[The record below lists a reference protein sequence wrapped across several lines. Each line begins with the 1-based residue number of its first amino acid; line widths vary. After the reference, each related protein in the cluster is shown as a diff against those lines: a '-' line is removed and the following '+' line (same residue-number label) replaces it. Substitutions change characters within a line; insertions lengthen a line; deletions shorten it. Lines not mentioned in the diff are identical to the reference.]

1 MLRNKAVVFLIV
13 GLFWAGNFLFVQV
26 ESSFSEELRII
37 AQYKE
42 QMEERIFAT
51 GNVEVH
57 YKNIRLFAD
66 RIELNTETKDVYAEG
81 NVVIH
86 LPEEVANC
94 EKVRF
99 NLDTSQ
105 GELEKVFGMIQPT
118 IIYEADTIERKS
130 ANLYSFRKAR
140 LTSCTQAVPRWKFSC
155 SRANLKK
162 DDYIEM
168 WNSVFSIRK
177 IPLFYFP
184 YMRYPLDRERAT
196 GFLMP
201 QLGFSG
207 TKGLFYSQS
216 FYLALKRNMDAT
228 FNLDYYST
236 AGLGGGLEYRYL
248 FSEGTGGELKLY
260 YFKFKQAPEEE
271 EGPSNAYLFRFNHN
285 QPFPFHFSLMA
296 ELDYQSSF
304 DFLRE
309 FDNNFKRAVVSN
321 RASVVY
327 LSRAWSYF
335 YFNVRFSRFETYF
348 ANIDNSVIKY
358 DLPEIGFSSSKIEI
372 FYPLHFSFSSSFS
385 RWEYGWESQYRRKK
399 QDHSQSFDF
408 SPELT
413 LPFRVIPWITLKSAF
428 KANFN
433 YYFQSYDPRTWRV
446 IDEPLL
452 SSNYIINIKF
462 EGPVFH
468 KIFYGAQGAPKLKHI
483 IEPSFSYRYESPFPL
498 LERIITPFDIFRL
511 HKVRYGLSNR
521 FLIRQDDMARE
532 VFNLFLGQT
541 FYLAPEESPL
551 SLYRVEGEIPRFSDI
566 EGYMRFYPS
575 GKVKLNFSA
584 SFNPYFKNFSRIR
597 LGVKLGSFED
607 SAFLRVNWYKSINPY
622 YEDPIWDRHQIN
634 CFGKLNITKLSIDVL
649 AAFNFNIQEREMLYS
664 AFALVYHYQCL
675 DFRADLKIFYFRETP
690 EMQFRISFGLGNIG
704 KTTDFLGGLGF

>member
-1 MLRNKAVVFLIV
+1 MGTVPIFIT
-13 GLFWAGNFLFVQV
+13 FLFIARFLFCQ
-26 ESSFSEELRII
+26 EDEGLKII

-42 QMEERIFAT
+42 QMQERIVAT

-57 YKNIRLFAD
+57 YKDIKLFAD

-86 LPEEVANC
+86 LPEEIANC
-94 EKVRF
+94 EKIRF
-99 NLDTSQ
+99 NLDSSQ
-105 GELEKVFGMIQPT
+105 GEFEKVFGMIQPT
-118 IIYEADTIERKS
+118 IIYEADSIKRKS

-140 LTSCTQAVPRWKFSC
+140 LTSCTQAVPRWQFSC

-162 DDYIEM
+162 GDYIEM

-216 FYLALKRNMDAT
+216 FYWALKRNMDAT
-228 FNLDYYST
+228 FNLDYYSA

-271 EGPSNAYLFRFNHN
+271 EEEGPANAYLFRFNHN
-285 QPFPFHFSLMA
+285 QPLPFHFSLSA
-296 ELDYQSSF
+296 EVDYQSSF

-321 RASVVY
+321 RASLVY

-335 YFNVRFSRFETYF
+335 YFGALFSRFETYF
-348 ANIDNSVIKY
+348 AEIDNSIIKY
-358 DLPEIGFSSSKIEI
+358 NLPRIGFSSSQIEI
-372 FYPLHFSFSSSFS
+372 FDPLYFSFSSSFS
-385 RWEYGWESQYRRKK
+385 SWEYGWESEYRKDT
-399 QDHSQSFDF
+399 QFHSQSFAF
-408 SPELT
+408 NPELT
-413 LPFRVIPWITLKSAF
+413 LPFTPIPWLTLNSTLA
-428 KANFN
+428 ANIN
-433 YYFQSYDPRTWRV
+433 YYFQSRDPGSWEAV
-446 IDEPLL
+446 NEPLL
-452 SSNYIINIKF
+452 NYNYIIDMELI
-462 EGPVFH
+462 GPTIY
-468 KIFYGAQGAPKLKHI
+468 KIFYGAQGAPKMKHI
-483 IEPSFSYRYESPFPL
+483 IEPSFSYYYESPFSS

-521 FLIRQDDMARE
+521 FLIKQDDMPRE
-532 VFNLFLGQT
+532 VFSLFLGQT

-566 EGYMRFYPS
+566 EGYMRFCPS
-575 GKVKLNFSA
+575 KKYRLDFSA
-584 SFNPYFKNFSRIR
+584 SFNPYFKNFPSLR
-597 LGVKLGSFED
+597 LGAELGSFED
-607 SAFLRVNWYKSINPY
+607 SAFLSVNWYKSINPY
-622 YEDPIWDRHQIN
+622 RENPLWDRHQIS

-649 AAFNFNIQEREMLYS
+649 GRFDYNIQERKMLYTRFS
-664 AFALVYHYQCL
+664 CAYHYQCL
-675 DFRADLKIFYFRETP
+675 DFEVNINIFYFREKP
-690 EMQFRISFGLGNIG
+690 EMQFRISFGIGNIG